1 MPVRFL
7 PYSLGTLELAS
18 PSTSPPYS
26 PHSDLNRSQKI
37 SFIHCAQGVSRG
49 ARTES
54 SREESRDEQ
63 AVRTEAYLPFRRY
76 LPVSFQLRVFLVPS
90 RVADETRWLVRLSE
104 SARVAKRVYQGI
116 ACRLSFSPDRWHHAG
131 SKVDPRSGVERDR
144 TNANDER
151 GRWRNER
158 HRDVGRSSTI
168 R

>member
-54 SREESRDEQ
+54 SREESGDEQ

-76 LPVSFQLRVFLVPS
+76 LPVSFQLR
-90 RVADETRWLVRLSE
+90 
-104 SARVAKRVYQGI
+104 I
-116 ACRLSFSPDRWHHAG
+116 
-131 SKVDPRSGVERDR
+131 PRPIS
-144 TNANDER
+144 R
-151 GRWRNER
+151 GR
-158 HRDVGRSSTI
+158 RDALARAAFGVGPCCKTRLLRYRPPPFIFTGSVASRRVEGRSSLRCRT
-168 R
+168 